1 MDEIDKLRENVEK
14 LRKNEDLVPKNELL
28 GKYRLSYMKL
38 KKEIG
43 ALADQIFFSEM
54 LAGKCF
60 LKNDDARFRQ
70 FMKEANDFYLNDK
83 LKNND
88 SFARR
93 RADSLFRDKDVNG
106 YLKICGE
113 FSHEIDRFYL
123 PYWNSKTWIREGW
136 IYNEIEDMIW
146 IGACWYDWKA
156 YPKQIHFSYSYPPPD
171 GLLKT
176 PHKNADGEMVTC

>member
-1 MDEIDKLRENVEK
+1 MDEI
-14 LRKNEDLVPKNELL
+14 

-43 ALADQIFFSEM
+43 ALADQIFISEM

-70 FMKEANDFYLNDK
+70 FLKEVNDFYLNDK

-106 YLKICGE
+106 YLKIC
-113 FSHEIDRFYL
+113 RFYL

-136 IYNEIEDMIW
+136 IDNEIEDMIW

-171 GLLKT
+171 GLLKI